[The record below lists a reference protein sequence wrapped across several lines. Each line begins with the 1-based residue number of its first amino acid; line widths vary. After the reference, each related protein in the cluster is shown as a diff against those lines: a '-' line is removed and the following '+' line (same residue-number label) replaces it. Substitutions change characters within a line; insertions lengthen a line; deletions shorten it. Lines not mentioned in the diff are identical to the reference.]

1 MHLSDLRGKVVVL
14 NFWASWCPPCQEAP
28 TFERV
33 WQAYKD
39 RDVVL
44 MGVVLT
50 VLQNSIKR

>member
-1 MHLSDLRGKVVVL
+1 ML
-14 NFWASWCPPCQEAP
+14 NFWASWCPPCRQEAP

-50 VLQNSIKR
+50 VPQNSIKR